1 MPKEALIAIIIGFL
15 FGLLI
20 TFGIYTANR
29 SLKERA
35 APLASPPATSPTLAS
50 PSPAPT
56 LVINSPEN
64 ESLVDEEE
72 IIVNGRTSPE
82 AIIAIFTESNE
93 HLLTAS
99 REGTFSASIRLIK
112 GVNNIK
118 VTAVDK
124 TSQKVE
130 KNLTIVYSTAKIE

>member
-50 PSPAPT
+50 PPPVPT
-56 LVINSPEN
+56 LVIDSPEN

-72 IIVNGRTSPE
+72 IIINGRTSPE

-124 TSQKVE
+124 MSQKVE